1 LRRGELS
8 ISERDQQI
16 DGYVK
21 QLELMMGSKSWRYTK
36 YPRKVKNLFLQ
47 YKNKCGNK
55 VSRLLGS
62 LYKKI
67 PIQNRCKQRI
77 KNFFYQLTPLFF
89 KNSKGY
95 KHWHALKHSS
105 SIWSPSK
112 ISSQMGCAGGAG
124 NNSAKYKPYGG
135 KILVIDATTPT
146 PDRDAGSLTAW
157 YYLRALSELCAEV
170 TFIPADLI
178 YSKKYGEE
186 IEKLGVE
193 YLSQSTIISIDNY
206 LEKKGG
212 EYAYILLYRV
222 HIARFILPYVK
233 EYAPQAKV
241 IFDTVDLHYLREERK
256 AELSGDRHD
265 LEAAAYTKIVE
276 YETMALSDATIV
288 LSGAEKEIILREKA
302 DLNICTIPLLLD
314 IPGSDAMYEERQHI
328 VFIGGFLHEPNID
341 AVKYF
346 ISKIWPNVK
355 KYLPECEFQIIGA
368 NMPEEI
374 IQMAASDQR
383 IKAIGYVEDLG
394 VYFNRCKISVAPLRY
409 GAGIKGKI
417 GTSASYGVPTVATSL
432 AAEGMGFEN
441 GVNIL
446 IADDQHQFAKDLIEL
461 YLNKDLWDL
470 LSKNSQKFVEDNF
483 SYELGRQKL
492 ASLLS
497 DLGSS

>member
-1 LRRGELS
+1 L
-8 ISERDQQI
+8 
-16 DGYVK
+16 
-21 QLELMMGSKSWRYTK
+21 
-36 YPRKVKNLFLQ
+36 N
-47 YKNKCGNK
+47 
-55 VSRLLGS
+55 
-62 LYKKI
+62 
-67 PIQNRCKQRI
+67 
-77 KNFFYQLTPLFF
+77 
-89 KNSKGY
+89 
-95 KHWHALKHSS
+95 
-105 SIWSPSK
+105 
-112 ISSQMGCAGGAG
+112 
-124 NNSAKYKPYGG
+124 
-135 KILVIDATTPT
+135 
-146 PDRDAGSLTAW
+146 
-157 YYLRALSELCAEV
+157 
-170 TFIPADLI
+170 
-178 YSKKYGEE
+178 
-186 IEKLGVE
+186 
-193 YLSQSTIISIDNY
+193 
-206 LEKKGG
+206 
-212 EYAYILLYRV
+212 
-222 HIARFILPYVK
+222 
-233 EYAPQAKV
+233 
-241 IFDTVDLHYLREERK
+241 YLREERK

-265 LEAAAYTKIVE
+265 LEAAAYTKILE

-446 IADDQHQFAKDLIEL
+446 IADDPHQFAKDLIEL